1 MNEEELKKPVVQ
13 VIHSG
18 WFAIL
23 AYLLAGVSL
32 VLACDARLRI
42 AQESDRNAVCYM
54 ESKQYADQLS
64 TCYAERM
71 VTRDEMKAMW
81 YYIKAKTGSIE

>member
-1 MNEEELKKPVVQ
+1 MSEEELKQPQVR

-18 WFAIL
+18 WFAII
-23 AYLLAGVSL
+23 AYLVAGVSL

-42 AQESDRNAVCYM
+42 SQEADRNAVCYM

-64 TCYAERM
+64 SCYAERT